1 MGMFFTNIHLKTDK
15 RDQIID
21 TIKEEDS
28 VDNFFISPVLDGW
41 VSVYDEAEVDATEN
55 VYNLASELSGKLG
68 CKAIVFDVYDSD
80 ICKYQLY
87 DNGEVKDKYN
97 SNPDYF
103 EPTSQEEKERLK
115 GNPELLLP
123 LCLQEIKVEDL
134 RKILDDNYPSEE
146 KRVEDLAKTL
156 GIKNATC
163 SYNFLQS
170 EGTEQTVV
178 SWKDFWDSLE
188 QEKNQEAPENQ

>member
-1 MGMFFTNIHLKTDK
+1 MFLTNIHLKTDK
-15 RDQIID
+15 RDQVIN
-21 TIKEEDS
+21 TLKEGDRI
-28 VDNFFISPVLDGW
+28 DNFFVSPVLNGW
-41 VSVYDEAEVDATEN
+41 VSVYDEAEIDNTEN
-55 VYNLASELSGKLG
+55 VYDLASELSGKLG

-87 DNGEVKDKYN
+87 DNGAVEDKYN

-103 EPTSQEEKERLK
+103 EPVSPEEKEQLK
-115 GNPELLLP
+115 GKPKLLLP
-123 LCLQEIKVEDL
+123 LCLQEVKVEDL

-156 GIKNATC
+156 GIKNAAC

-170 EGTEQTVV
+170 EGTEQTVGG
-178 SWKDFWDSLE
+178 WKDFWDSLE
-188 QEKNQEAPENQ
+188 SEENQGVSESQ